1 MFIKIQ
7 GADQNKLVKGN
18 ALTFAELQTTVD
30 TILADKDSDCFAD
43 VFCSKTGYSEMPYS
57 EGYADYLIDLDE
69 KRLFVTRHTFPK
81 KLCGASVLY
90 FTENGSFEP
99 VYHAGG
105 EIADRVYYLA
115 ICKEDDNAYSVYCIN
130 EKLEVAA
137 DGCLN
142 SFEDCKK
149 FMDESCVVWHEH
161 KYR

>member
-1 MFIKIQ
+1 
-7 GADQNKLVKGN
+7 
-18 ALTFAELQTTVD
+18 
-30 TILADKDSDCFAD
+30 
-43 VFCSKTGYSEMPYS
+43 MPYS

-105 EIADRVYYLA
+105 EIADQVYYLA
-115 ICKEDDNAYSVYCIN
+115 ICKADDNAYSVYCIN

-149 FMDESCVVWHEH
+149 FMDGSGVVWHEH